1 MIAAPYVLAEF
12 PLSDNLIWVTNA
24 FILRSSALKPL
35 LGQPFN
41 LFSCRWVTLCI
52 VATFLLGTAS
62 FYSYIVSFRYV

>member
-1 MIAAPYVLAEF
+1 MTAAPYVLAEL

-24 FILRSSALKPL
+24 FFPRSSALQPL

-41 LFSCRWVTLCI
+41 LFGCRWVTLCI